1 MHYNEINSGYGPHA
15 SVYSGSRES
24 HLLPIQFAK
33 EHIIKIEEDMK
44 KMHERHV
51 RLMREMDENYKLI
64 EKETQEYY
72 IEFLGKWKEVAKS
85 KIQQYRKNTESLALE
100 KDKMQKEKDS

>member
-1 MHYNEINSGYGPHA
+1 
-15 SVYSGSRES
+15 
-24 HLLPIQFAK
+24 
-33 EHIIKIEEDMK
+33 MK
-44 KMHERHV
+44 KMHVRHV

-85 KIQQYRKNTESLALE
+85 KIQQYRKNTENLALE
-100 KDKMQKEKDS
+100 KDKMQKDKDN